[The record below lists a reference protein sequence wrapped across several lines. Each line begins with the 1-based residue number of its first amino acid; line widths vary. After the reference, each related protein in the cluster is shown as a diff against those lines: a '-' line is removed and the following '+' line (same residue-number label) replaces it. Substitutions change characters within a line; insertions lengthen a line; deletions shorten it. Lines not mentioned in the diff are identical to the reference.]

1 MIPPTGIGLS
11 ERGVP
16 FLVVAGR
23 AIYPHQFIKRMFATW
38 NWTLSSRHP
47 YYYLKVGRYAV
58 KLHPEYFH
66 IIFGE
71 WLDWGRT
78 HLPPFSLNGATVL
91 DVGAGC
97 GETALFYFIHGV
109 DRVICVE
116 PNFDLSN
123 IIRENLRANKWNAE
137 VLTRPFDLGMLNL
150 GVDFMKMDC
159 EGCEAQLLSADKLP
173 SCVME
178 VHDGHVLEGLA
189 NKFGLGVAK
198 LEANGKGSNHND
210 FERRHSRMYYLGW
223 RFTRAREKFHK
234 ARGVSKLRYAIIL
247 VILELH
253 PDFINVYRARWGRV
267 WEAYYFP
274 DGTDRGDGQVR
285 EARKNMV

>member
-1 MIPPTGIGLS
+1 MGLS
-11 ERGVP
+11 DRGIP

-23 AIYPHQFIKRMFATW
+23 AILPHQFIKRIFATW
-38 NWTLSSRHP
+38 NWKLSSSHP
-47 YYYLKVGRYAV
+47 YYHLKIGEYAI

-71 WLDWGRT
+71 WPDWKRT
-78 HLPPFSLNGATVL
+78 HLPPFSLKGATVL

-116 PNFDLSN
+116 PNSDLSN
-123 IIRENLRANKWNAE
+123 IIGENSRANKWNVE
-137 VLTRPFDLGMLNL
+137 VLARPFDLGMLSL
-150 GVDFMKMDC
+150 KIDFMKMDC

-173 SCVME
+173 ACVME
-178 VHDGHVLEGLA
+178 VHDGHVLEGLTR
-189 NKFGLGVAK
+189 KFGLSVARV
-198 LEANGKGSNHND
+198 EANGSRGNHND

-223 RFTRAREKFHK
+223 RFTKAREKLHK
-234 ARGVSKLRYAIIL
+234 ARGVSKLYYAIIL

-274 DGTDRGDGQVR
+274 YNTNRIGGHIR
-285 EARKNMV
+285 ETRMNTV